1 MGFRAGRA
9 AAPRTDTPPA
19 PPSPPFPSPPM
30 PPPVRP
36 AVTAAWRDYVQ
47 LLRRLPP
54 SDAAERRAKAADAVR
69 ANAALTGAD
78 ADDALKRLHAA
89 IADIAATT
97 ARRAGERRRLISA
110 GTYVVRDGQA
120 VKVERGGGSGS
131 RAVGA
136 GRLTPDEAVANH
148 RALLK
153 RQHFGREPPRGPSLF

>member
-1 MGFRAGRA
+1 MARYDFASDNTASAATEAMEALVQANGAGC
-9 AAPRTDTPPA
+9 TPGYGADP
-19 PPSPPFPSPPM
+19 
-30 PPPVRP
+30 
-36 AVTAAWRDYVQ
+36 VTAA
-47 LLRRLPP
+47 
-54 SDAAERRAKAADAVR
+54 AADAVR

-136 GRLTPDEAVANH
+136 GRLTPDEAVAKH